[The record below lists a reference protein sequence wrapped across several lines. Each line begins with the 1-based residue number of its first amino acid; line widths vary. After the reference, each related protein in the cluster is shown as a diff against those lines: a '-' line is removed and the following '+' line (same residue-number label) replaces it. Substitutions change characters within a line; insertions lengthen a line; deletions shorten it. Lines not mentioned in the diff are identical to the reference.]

1 MLRFVFALLM
11 IGSLFPACACSTPV
25 FRYALERW
33 DSDPYLLLILHRGPL
48 NEAKQEAI
56 KKFTAGDSSAMFANW
71 MLMQQD
77 LEQPV
82 TDLFLKDLEGALEK
96 PLAKLADVAAGGA
109 HAVLMY
115 PRSPM
120 LPLIAWQGTLDEA
133 LEAGLHESPLRRESA
148 RRLLTGDSFVMLLLE
163 SGNAER
169 DDAAAKIIERQFKHL
184 EETTDLSVPDEEH
197 FPGEEPIE
205 AAEKPEPLKL
215 KLSLLRVRADD
226 ANEAVLRA
234 LLLQPFPAAAK
245 QGQPLAFP
253 LFGRGRV
260 LDPLVGEEIQPEL
273 LNSVAA
279 FLTGACSCEI
289 KEQNPGFDLLMA
301 VEWERLVTDRH
312 AVDHALPPLVGLTAA
327 PAVAETPAAPEAS
340 AAEPDEPGSSRLWV
354 GVGGGLAV
362 LVLAVLLLSVL
373 SRAKRA

>member
-1 MLRFVFALLM
+1 MLRFVIVLLLIGTAL
-11 IGSLFPACACSTPV
+11 PAWACSTPV

-33 DSDPYLLLILHRGPL
+33 DADPYVLLILHRGPL
-48 NEAKQEAI
+48 NEQKQESI
-56 KKFTAGDSSAMFANW
+56 KKFTSGEGPAMYANW
-71 MLMQQD
+71 MLLQQD
-77 LEQPV
+77 IEQPV
-82 TDLFLKDLEGALEK
+82 TDIFLKELESALEK
-96 PLAKLADVAAGGA
+96 PLAKLAEVAVGEA
-109 HAVLMY
+109 HAVLLY

-133 LEAGLHESPLRRESA
+133 LQAGLYDSPLRRESA
-148 RRLLTGDSFVMLLLE
+148 RRLLTGDSFVMLLIE
-163 SGNAER
+163 SGNAEL
-169 DDAAAKIIERQFKHL
+169 DDAAAKVIERQFRHL
-184 EETTDLSVPDEEH
+184 EETTDLSVPEEEH
-197 FPGEEPIE
+197 FPGEEPNE

-215 KLSLLRVRADD
+215 KLSLLRLRTDD
-226 ANEAVLRA
+226 PREAVLRA

-245 QGQPLAFP
+245 QGQPMAYP
-253 LFGRGRV
+253 IFGRGRV
-260 LDPLVGEEIQPEL
+260 LEPLVGAEIQPEL
-273 LNSVAA
+273 LNSVTA

-327 PAVAETPAAPEAS
+327 PAVAETPAVPEAS
-340 AAEPDEPGSSRLWV
+340 AAVPDEPGSSRLWV